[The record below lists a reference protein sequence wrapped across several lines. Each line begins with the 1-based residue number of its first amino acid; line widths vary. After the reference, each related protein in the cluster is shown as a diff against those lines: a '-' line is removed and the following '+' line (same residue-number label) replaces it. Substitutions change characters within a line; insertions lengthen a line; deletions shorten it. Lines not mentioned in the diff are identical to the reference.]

1 MAGYGGDLSLR
12 LVFMKQFDVVMVTT
26 RYLELVVQG
35 IHEKGTLSEDTPQ
48 KCCLYLPTDNKKL
61 SRVTNRTQSQIT
73 QCVIH
78 VDIYGLL
85 VQIKSKV

>member
-35 IHEKGTLSEDTPQ
+35 IHDKGTLSVDTPQ
-48 KCCLYLPTDNKKL
+48 KCCLCLPTDTQKL
-61 SRVTNRTQSQIT
+61 
-73 QCVIH
+73 C
-78 VDIYGLL
+78 
-85 VQIKSKV
+85 